1 MLTNKKEIAFEK
13 ITTEFEKL
21 SNLILKQLNLLD
33 QIFTNAVAKNVKDI
47 ISQITENEIEIDQ
60 FDNRLDSYITNAV
73 VLYQPVATDL
83 RKLFAIY
90 RMVNNL
96 ERISDLVVKISNYVI
111 SIKNMELFKESSI
124 VLHQMLQ
131 LTTKMVNRALLS
143 FFNNNKE
150 NAIWTIKKDNSIYDI
165 HHKFLKKS
173 LKKIKPTILTETLL
187 LDLVDLKSIISSIER
202 IGDHA
207 TNIAEASIYGIFG
220 ENLRHKELEK

>member
-33 QIFTNAVAKNVKDI
+33 QIFTNVTAKNVKDI

-124 VLHQMLQ
+124 VLHQMLL
-131 LTTKMVNRALLS
+131 LTVEVLL
-143 FFNNNKE
+143 
-150 NAIWTIKKDNSIYDI
+150 
-165 HHKFLKKS
+165 
-173 LKKIKPTILTETLL
+173 
-187 LDLVDLKSIISSIER
+187 
-202 IGDHA
+202 
-207 TNIAEASIYGIFG
+207 
-220 ENLRHKELEK
+220 